1 MAERM
6 SKRVFDGC
14 KTLTRTVCVKMLT
27 GIGQEID
34 SYASQE
40 EMQMH
45 VYSACIVGDLHPRD
59 ILGSAY

>member
-1 MAERM
+1 MAERL

-14 KTLTRTVCVKMLT
+14 KTLTRQVCVEMLE

-34 SYASQE
+34 HYASQE
-40 EMQMH
+40 QMQMY
-45 VYSACIVGDLHPRD
+45 VYSACITGDLHPRD